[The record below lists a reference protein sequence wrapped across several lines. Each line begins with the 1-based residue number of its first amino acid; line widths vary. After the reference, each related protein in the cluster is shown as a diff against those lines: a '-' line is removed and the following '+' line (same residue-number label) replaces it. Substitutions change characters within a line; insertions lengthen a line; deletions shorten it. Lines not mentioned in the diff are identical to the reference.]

1 LANSIELGRTA
12 SVELWVF
19 LASLLRGHTVVHGLN
34 GDRQATV
41 EQGEEEMD
49 WSAKAWARELC
60 DER

>member
-1 LANSIELGRTA
+1 
-12 SVELWVF
+12 LWVF